1 MARGRKLNEIKDFQ
15 RSLRNKYGLG
25 EGASYKP
32 WIRVQDIP
40 SHGTC
45 SKIWGMKTQREHHLL
60 SNNESAF
67 FYLCEHNE
75 RVIDIREQFPLLPL
89 DQTLRIA
96 SSLNI
101 KYHWSSRLRT
111 QML

>member
-67 FYLCEHNE
+67 SISASTMSALLIFVSNF
-75 RVIDIREQFPLLPL
+75 RFFP
-89 DQTLRIA
+89 
-96 SSLNI
+96 
-101 KYHWSSRLRT
+101 
-111 QML
+111 